1 LVQADSLAASSQ
13 SYADFSKLRYTLACY
28 NESIR
33 LFPPVPMLPKVA
45 TGPTTLRATLIGGGE
60 EDVFIPRG
68 SIVMIE

>member
-1 LVQADSLAASSQ
+1 
-13 SYADFSKLRYTLACY
+13 
-28 NESIR
+28 
-33 LFPPVPMLPKVA
+33 MLPKVA